1 MSRSF
6 KKWSIFVC
14 SRARDVF
21 NRRRERHAVKQALH
35 IDPESDI
42 PNRDSKELGKDDWG
56 TCFGIQVW
64 DMLDDDDRE
73 RYEKGKR
80 K

>member
-14 SRARDVF
+14 SKARDVL
-21 NRRRERHAVKQALH
+21 NRRRERHAVKQALKV
-35 IDPESDI
+35 DPLSDI
-42 PNRDSKELGKDDWG
+42 PNRDSKELGKDEWG
-56 TCFGIQVW
+56 TWFGVQVW
-64 DMLDDDDRE
+64 DILDEHDRE
-73 RYEKGKR
+73 QYEKGRR